1 MAPRSGTQVLSSG
14 PKCKKMCLT
23 EKIRALDNLYPGMS
37 YSVIGCKFNVPAS
50 MIYINSGIL
59 K

>member
-1 MAPRSGTQVLSSG
+1 MLSSV
-14 PKCKKMCLT
+14 PECKKMCLT
-23 EKIRALDNLYPGMS
+23 EEIRALDNLYPGVS

-50 MIYINSGIL
+50 MIYINSGIW